1 MWCAG
6 TLLLPRSYHGCLAAA
21 AVDSGATGGV
31 CVAAVD
37 FCVRRACSDC
47 TWALGRN
54 VEC

>member
-21 AVDSGATGGV
+21 GVDSGATGGV

-37 FCVRRACSDC
+37 FLRAAGVQRLHMGAGEKC
-47 TWALGRN
+47 
-54 VEC
+54 